1 MSTNAVQKTCEIIEK
16 TLGRS
21 PAFRKVEDNLYVVK
35 QGSAYVTVSVMPSQ
49 RKPEQPL
56 VRIYAQVVAGVS
68 PEPGLFR
75 QLLVINGR
83 MRFGAFAYVPEGS
96 LVLFTHTILGGAHM
110 DPTELTATV
119 HDIAVIAD
127 SYDDRIVA
135 AFGGQRMQDVLE
147 EAALGHLLG
156 ARQDRDGH
164 IIWDEAN

>member
-1 MSTNAVQKTCEIIEK
+1 MSTNAVHKTCDMIEK
-16 TLGRS
+16 ELGRS
-21 PAFRKVEDNLYVVK
+21 TAFRKVEDNLYVVK
-35 QGSAYVTVSVMPSQ
+35 QGSAYVTVCVMPSSG
-49 RKPEQPL
+49 KAEQPL
-56 VRIYAQVVAGVS
+56 IRIYAQVVAGVN

-96 LVLFTHTILGGAHM
+96 VVLFTHTILAGAHL
-110 DPTELTATV
+110 DPAELKATV

-135 AFGGQRMQDVLE
+135 AFGGQRMQDILE

-156 ARQDRDGH
+156 ARQDQDGH